1 MRHDGGLLIALG
13 AGLGLLV
20 SLWNYF
26 LTPALLAPT
35 TDIAHTPAALLAIAA
50 TLVLFLAG
58 LVLGGRPR
66 GAALT
71 TFLVLGALQVWPSF
85 RRRRPAWH
93 RWSGRVLVPAGLAGG
108 RVRTAARMPARMS
121 AGGGGQPGTMTSTG
135 MMFDTRPQ
143 LA

>member
-26 LTPALLAPT
+26 LTPALLAPA
-35 TDIAHTPAALLAIAA
+35 TDVSHTWGALLAVAA
-50 TLVLFLAG
+50 TLALFLAG

-71 TFLVLGALQVWPSF
+71 TFLVLGCAVGIAGTALTAWLLESRLLLALMLVAAVGWVLRVATP
-85 RRRRPAWH
+85 RR
-93 RWSGRVLVPAGLAGG
+93 LA
-108 RVRTAARMPARMS
+108 
-121 AGGGGQPGTMTSTG
+121 
-135 MMFDTRPQ
+135 
-143 LA
+143 